1 MLELVLVLEQV
12 MVLELVLEMVLVQG
26 KVASS
31 VVAARICAIN
41 ITKLYSL
48 ITFNP
53 SSASFFCFSWMFLRR
68 YAS

>member
-1 MLELVLVLEQV
+1 MLELVLVLELV
-12 MVLELVLEMVLVQG
+12 IVLELVLEMVLVQG

-31 VVAARICAIN
+31 VVAARLCAI
-41 ITKLYSL
+41 I

-53 SSASFFCFSWMFLRR
+53 SSASFFWFSWMFLRR